1 MHSRVLAVWV
11 KGVSSRCRCL
21 FEYVIREL
29 CVYKRGVITSPPV

>member
-21 FEYVIREL
+21 FEYVIRDAL
-29 CVYKRGVITSPPV
+29 CVCIREV